1 MAIGAAPRD
10 VLTMILGGGMKLA
23 VAGVAI
29 GVVGALAASRIVES
43 MLFGVARTDPTTY
56 AATTALLLMIAAAA
70 CYIPARRALRV
81 DPIVAL
87 RQ

>member
-1 MAIGAAPRD
+1 MYIINAPMTRS
-10 VLTMILGGGMKLA
+10 LA
-23 VAGVAI
+23 VAI

-43 MLFGVARTDPTTY
+43 MLFGVHRTDPTTY
-56 AATTALLLMIAAAA
+56 AATTALLLVIAAAA

-87 RQ
+87 QQ